1 MVILLFKN
9 GKKYKMKEVS
19 GERESWEG
27 EQKKKERNSQVWI
40 EKKQNK
46 THLFVSFNW
55 IRITP
60 EETDDLKYQK
70 EKKENKWKINL
81 RQITLSSGFK
91 LTCIELS

>member
-40 EKKQNK
+40 EKKK
-46 THLFVSFNW
+46 KKRISLCHLTES
-55 IRITP
+55 
-60 EETDDLKYQK
+60 E
-70 EKKENKWKINL
+70 
-81 RQITLSSGFK
+81 
-91 LTCIELS
+91 